1 MFLVVSAAGSNDY
14 SDVGWMDAVGY
25 DYNDDKSKPSK
36 KVKGKKPKR
45 KKNESCDDLD
55 VTVGRGLISG
65 GHANG
70 GHAHGRSTPGR
81 CR

>member
-25 DYNDDKSKPSK
+25 DYNDDKSNPSK
-36 KVKGKKPKR
+36 KAKGKKNEKAKR
-45 KKNESCDDLD
+45 KKNESCDELD
-55 VTVGRGLISG
+55 VKVGRDVINA
-65 GHANG
+65 GHAY
-70 GHAHGRSTPGR
+70 GRSSPGR

>member
-25 DYNDDKSKPSK
+25 DYNDDKPKPSK
-36 KVKGKKPKR
+36 KTKSKKPKR

-55 VTVGRGLISG
+55 VKVGRGLIS
-65 GHANG
+65 G